1 MNIKLINTIIPV
13 ASVVIFFIWGWIE
26 GSNAHSW
33 IIFLI
38 AGGLM
43 GVLHTMDTGK
53 DEKKDKDEKDKEA

>member
-1 MNIKLINTIIPV
+1 MNIKLLNTIIPI
-13 ASVVIFFIWGWIE
+13 ASVVLFFIWGWIE

-43 GVLHTMDTGK
+43 GILHTMDK
-53 DEKKDKDEKDKEA
+53 SKEDKNKEE